1 MKTRN
6 LLIAALLLGGMT
18 AFNSCSEK
26 EIDNITPPIDQP
38 VAEELD
44 TYLAFT
50 AGFGDKP
57 ITRADDPNYRG
68 HEYERIR
75 NYGEFVFEVGSD
87 NKPGKYLA
95 SYVNY
100 DIKNPIFPNTNENT
114 DLSDKYGFYLQ
125 PLKFKTASEKIAIV
139 VVANC
144 DQLFKESEEPQTFT
158 DFESFSKYANEVT
171 LPLMSST
178 KFGGYPM
185 SSNVLILSIKPGKYN
200 AVGFGLNQPAGKEEL
215 AKALAHYEIE
225 QPAEEE
231 NTHNATDNRIY
242 LYRCWSLVKLGKV
255 TVDTYSE
262 GATNARFDLE
272 EAFVMNVPNKTNL
285 FNTETPDNW
294 SAWGGQLNVDLGDYL
309 QSDYNFYSG
318 YSADKTSVESSDDEK
333 YQGSAYT
340 IGFRSAE
347 FANKT
352 KFFSNYNRSLKESVE
367 TIVKQTEGNLTQTE
381 LNCAGEKFKVPDS
394 NLAHDNQMAEDN
406 FFTYIVAPSTYGKD
420 NEEQISD
427 QSMVL
432 VLKGKYSQKIKGS
445 WYGIGED
452 GEIQSS
458 YYTVV
463 INGEGEINTNGLLTR
478 NIENTVM
485 RNVQYEI
492 DMKVKGPGSPTP
504 VAYMTNTY
512 LVPKVTIV
520 PFGKVTQESERD

>member
-57 ITRADDPNYRG
+57 ITRADDLNYRG

-100 DIKNPIFPNTNENT
+100 DIKNPIFPNTDENT
-114 DLSDKYGFYLQ
+114 DLSDEYGFYLQ

-171 LPLMSST
+171 LPLMSNRQ
-178 KFGGYPM
+178 FGGYPM
-185 SSNVLILSIKPGKYN
+185 SSNVMILSIEPGKYN
-200 AVGFGLNQPAGKEEL
+200 AVGFGLDQKAGKEEL
-215 AKALAHYEIE
+215 AKALAHYDIV
-225 QPAEEE
+225 QPADD
-231 NTHNATDNRIY
+231 NVNNVTDNRIY

-255 TVDTYSE
+255 TVDTYMD

-285 FNTETPDNW
+285 FNTETPASW
-294 SAWGGQLNVDLGDYL
+294 SAWGGQLNVDLEVYL
-309 QSDYNFYSG
+309 DSEYKFYSG
-318 YSADKTSVESSDDEK
+318 YSTDKTSVESSDDEK

-340 IGFRSAE
+340 IGFRSAA
-347 FANKT
+347 FAKKT
-352 KFFSNYNRSLKESVE
+352 EYFSNYTRSLKTVE
-367 TIVKQTEGNLTQTE
+367 TIVKQNEGSLIQTE
-381 LNCAGEKFKVPDS
+381 LNCAGDKFNIPGT
-394 NLAHDNQMAEDN
+394 NLAYDNQMDEDN
-406 FFTYIVAPSTYGKD
+406 FFTYIVAPSTYGKGD
-420 NEEQISD
+420 EGQISD

-432 VLKGKYSQKIKGS
+432 VLKGKYSQKIGGS

-463 INGEGEINTNGLLTR
+463 INGEGEINTNGLLTP

-520 PFGKVTQESERD
+520 PFGKVTQSAERD